1 MYLTELAQSLKRRW
15 YLLLAVTVLAVI
27 ATTFIVSRLPA
38 TYRAN
43 ASIVL
48 VPPETTLGDT
58 GNPYLFLGG
67 LEQSVDV
74 LSRDLGSE
82 QVREQMAQQGGS
94 AASYTVTPDYTTSAP
109 IVLVTTEASSAAA
122 ADAMLDAVVDQ
133 VPVSLARLQTALAVS
148 GSAQITTQLI
158 ARSEKPETV
167 MSGRYRAMV
176 MVGGALMVADV
187 LFVAMVDGLLRR
199 RRLRA
204 EAAAD
209 GEDEAPTGEGRL
221 PTFWPRQRGAG
232 PTDPPEPP
240 STEAD
245 APEPAS
251 LDKRRKTGTD
261 G

>member
-1 MYLTELAQSLKRRW
+1 MYLTELAQSLRRRW
-15 YLLLAVTVLAVI
+15 YLLLAVTVLAVV
-27 ATTFIVSRLPA
+27 ATTLIVSRLPA
-38 TYRAN
+38 TYRAS

-82 QVREQMAQQGGS
+82 QVRDQMAEKGGS
-94 AASYTVTPDYTTSAP
+94 SASYTVTPDLTTSAP
-109 IVLVTTEASSAAA
+109 IVLVSTEASSADA
-122 ADAMLDAVVDQ
+122 ADAMLDAVVAQ
-133 VPVSLARLQTALAVS
+133 VPVSLTRLQEALAVS

-158 ARSEKPETV
+158 ARSEKPRTV
-167 MSGRYRAMV
+167 MSGRYRATV
-176 MVGGALMVADV
+176 MVGGALLVGGV

-204 EAAAD
+204 GDGADTAD
-209 GEDEAPTGEGRL
+209 GEASAGDGER
-221 PTFWPRQRGAG
+221 PRFGPPQRGA
-232 PTDPPEPP
+232 P
-240 STEAD
+240 
-245 APEPAS
+245 PAS
-251 LDKRRKTGTD
+251 AATPAWLERRRKTGTD

>member
-1 MYLTELAQSLKRRW
+1 MYLTELAQSLRRRW
-15 YLLLAVTVLAVI
+15 YLLLAVTVLAV
-27 ATTFIVSRLPA
+27 ATTTFVVSRLPA

-82 QVREQMAQQGGS
+82 QVRDQMAQKGGAS
-94 AASYTVTPDYTTSAP
+94 ASYTVTPDFTTSAP
-109 IVLVTTEASSAAA
+109 IVLVTTEASSADA
-122 ADAMLDAVVDQ
+122 ADAMLDAVVAQ
-133 VPVSLARLQTALAVS
+133 VPVSLTRLQEALAVS

-158 ARSEKPETV
+158 ARSEEPEIV

-176 MVGGALMVADV
+176 MIGGALMVGGV
-187 LFVAMVDGLLRR
+187 LLVAAVDGLLRR
-199 RRLRA
+199 RRMRA
-204 EAAAD
+204 ATVP
-209 GEDEAPTGEGRL
+209 DEETAEGEGRQ
-221 PTFWPRQRGAG
+221 PTFGPQPRTVGMT
-232 PTDPPEPP
+232 P
-240 STEAD
+240 
-245 APEPAS
+245 APAPAW